1 MRAVRRFVAPLALSA
16 ALAGAAWTSWT
27 APQRPAVLQVAATTT
42 DLKALVEEVGGDRVR
57 VESLA
62 GATHD
67 PHAIELKPGQIAW
80 LKRSALLVRIG
91 LDHEPWLARA
101 VATAG
106 EPRLA
111 PGGSGDLDASKGIAL
126 LQSETPRL
134 RTDRRAHVHAF
145 GNPHYWLDPE
155 NARAITAAILDRLAQ
170 LGPEERA
177 AFAANRERFLARL
190 DAGLARWTRS
200 LAPYRGTRAVVVH
213 ESWPYFAER
222 FGLAIVAAIEPTPG
236 VPPTPATLAQLAQ
249 RMKASGVRLII
260 AEPYSDASLVRQVA
274 ERSGARVAVLI
285 PSVGAD
291 PAAGDYLA
299 LFDLNVKSL
308 ADALASP

>member
-1 MRAVRRFVAPLALSA
+1 VRRLFAPLALTA
-16 ALAGAAWTSWT
+16 ALAGPACGAG
-27 APQRPAVLQVAATTT
+27 APERLQVAATTT
-42 DLKALVEEVGGDRVR
+42 DLKALVGEVGGARVE

-62 GATHD
+62 GAVHD
-67 PHAIELKPGQIAW
+67 PHAFEVKPSQIAL

-101 VATAG
+101 VAATG

-111 PGGSGDLDASKGIAL
+111 PGGEGDLDASKGIAL

-155 NARAITAAILDRLAQ
+155 NARAITAAILERLAR
-170 LGPEERA
+170 LRPEERA
-177 AFAANRERFLARL
+177 VFAANRDRFLARL
-190 DAGLARWTRS
+190 EAGLARWKRA
-200 LAPYRGTRAVVVH
+200 LAPHRGTRAVVVH

-222 FGLAIVAAIEPTPG
+222 FGLVIVAAMEPTPG
-236 VPPTPATLAQLAQ
+236 VPPTPATLAELEQ
-249 RMKASGVRLII
+249 RMKAAGVRLII
-260 AEPYSDASLVRQVA
+260 AEPWSDASLVRQVA
-274 ERSGARVAVLI
+274 GRTGARVAVLV

-291 PAAGDYLA
+291 PAALDYLA
-299 LFDLNVKSL
+299 LFDLNVKRL
-308 ADALASP
+308 AAALASP

>member
-1 MRAVRRFVAPLALSA
+1 VRAVRRFLAPLALSA
-16 ALAGAAWTSWT
+16 ALAGPAWG
-27 APQRPAVLQVAATTT
+27 APERPAALQVAATTT
-42 DLKALVEEVGGDRVR
+42 DLKALVEEVGGERVK

-67 PHAIELKPGQIAW
+67 PHAIEVKPSQIAR
-80 LKRSALLVRIG
+80 LRRCALLVRIG
-91 LDHEPWLARA
+91 LDHEPWLARV

-106 EPRLA
+106 EARLA
-111 PGGSGDLDASKGIAL
+111 PGGEGDLDASRTIAL

-155 NARAITAAILDRLAQ
+155 NARAMTAAILERLAR
-170 LGPEERA
+170 LRPEERA
-177 AFAANRERFLARL
+177 VFAANRDRFLARL
-190 DAGLARWTRS
+190 DAGLARWKRT
-200 LAPYRGTRAVVVH
+200 LAPYRGARAVVVH

-222 FGLAIVAAIEPTPG
+222 FGLSIVAAIEPTPG
-236 VPPTPATLAQLAQ
+236 VPPTPATLAELAQ

-274 ERSGARVAVLI
+274 GRAGARVAVLI

-299 LFDLNVKSL
+299 LFDLNVKRL
-308 ADALASP
+308 AAALAPQ

>member
-1 MRAVRRFVAPLALSA
+1 VRAVRRFLAPLALTA
-16 ALAGAAWTSWT
+16 ALAGPAWG
-27 APQRPAVLQVAATTT
+27 APGALQVATTTT
-42 DLKALVEEVGGDRVR
+42 DLKALVEEVGGERVK

-67 PHAIELKPGQIAW
+67 PHAIEIRPSQIAQ

-91 LDHEPWLARA
+91 LDHEPWLSRL

-111 PGGSGDLDASKGIAL
+111 QGREGDLDVSKGIAL

-155 NARAITAAILDRLAQ
+155 NARAITAAILERLER
-170 LGPEERA
+170 LRPDERA

-190 DAGLARWTRS
+190 DAGLARWKLA
-200 LAPYRGTRAVVVH
+200 LAPYRGARAVVVH

-222 FGLAIVAAIEPTPG
+222 FGLRIVAAIEPTPG
-236 VPPTPATLAQLAQ
+236 VPPTPATLAELEQ
-249 RMKASGVRLII
+249 RMKASGVRLVI
-260 AEPYSDASLVRQVA
+260 AEPWSDASLVRRVT
-274 ERSGARVAVLI
+274 ERTRARVAVLI

-299 LFDLNVKSL
+299 LFELNVKRL
-308 ADALASP
+308 AAALAPQ

>member
-1 MRAVRRFVAPLALSA
+1 MRAVRRFLAPLALFA
-16 ALAGAAWTSWT
+16 ALAG
-27 APQRPAVLQVAATTT
+27 PACGAERFPALPVAATTT
-42 DLKALVEEVGGDRVR
+42 DLAALVEEVGGARVR
-57 VESLA
+57 VESLI

-67 PHAIELKPGQIAW
+67 PHAVEVKPSQIAR

-91 LDHEPWLARA
+91 LDHEPWLAR
-101 VATAG
+101 VLATAG
-106 EPRLA
+106 EARLA
-111 PGGSGDLDASKGIAL
+111 PGGEGDLDASRGIAL

-155 NARAITAAILDRLAQ
+155 NARAITAAILERLAR
-170 LGPEERA
+170 LRPDERA
-177 AFAANRERFLARL
+177 AFAANRERFIARL
-190 DAGLARWTRS
+190 DSGLARWKRA

-222 FGLAIVAAIEPTPG
+222 FGLAIVAALEPTPG
-236 VPPTPATLAQLAQ
+236 VPPTPATLAELEQ

-260 AEPYSDASLVRQVA
+260 SEPWSDASLVRQVA
-274 ERSGARVAVLI
+274 GRTGARVAVLV

-291 PAAGDYLA
+291 PAALDTLA
-299 LFDLNVKSL
+299 LFDLNVKRL
-308 ADALASP
+308 AAALASP